1 MPEIL
6 LPVETENLK
15 PRSWVCQ
22 ERRRSFW
29 SWTRSIL
36 SLSTVEYMLCIN
48 YFRQVTQKWL
58 AYLRR
63 EFPTIL
69 FKANTQDQQ
78 THLSSNN
85 IFTNSLNNKEELIEE
100 LLKSSKALGSDN
112 VIQLIKNYSRNDN
125 IKHAVTVGL
134 IGYPNVGKSSVI
146 NR

>member
-1 MPEIL
+1 MTL
-6 LPVETENLK
+6 
-15 PRSWVCQ
+15 
-22 ERRRSFW
+22 
-29 SWTRSIL
+29 
-36 SLSTVEYMLCIN
+36 
-48 YFRQVTQKWL
+48 
-58 AYLRR
+58 LRR

-78 THLSSNN
+78 SNLSSNN
-85 IFTNSLNNKEELIEE
+85 IFTNSLNNKEDLIEE

>member
-1 MPEIL
+1 
-6 LPVETENLK
+6 
-15 PRSWVCQ
+15 
-22 ERRRSFW
+22 
-29 SWTRSIL
+29 
-36 SLSTVEYMLCIN
+36 
-48 YFRQVTQKWL
+48 
-58 AYLRR
+58 LRR

-85 IFTNSLNNKEELIEE
+85 LFSNSLNNKEDLIDD
-100 LLKSSKALGSDN
+100 LLKSSKALGADN
-112 VIQLIKNYSRNDN
+112 VLQLIKNYSRDQD